1 MIYSGQGY
9 AVRFF
14 CDVVC
19 GEFLFWFMVY
29 CLIIIVYINNIQ
41 QIEICF
47 LFFLQP
53 WNEKTD
59 VFAIDKTTTLRD
71 HTGYNFQ

>member
-9 AVRFF
+9 AVRIF

-29 CLIIIVYINNIQ
+29 CLIIIVYINLGGQFFNKTCLV
-41 QIEICF
+41 EK
-47 LFFLQP
+47 LEFFLDLSL
-53 WNEKTD
+53 WLI
-59 VFAIDKTTTLRD
+59 VLIGFWL
-71 HTGYNFQ
+71 GVCG